1 MKVMHLLTP
10 QMKQKLQMKLNKF
23 KMKETN
29 KRRIIER
36 KRKLLSVIKKSSL
49 RMKKKFLMRS
59 LKNKRFSI
67 L

>member
-1 MKVMHLLTP
+1 
-10 QMKQKLQMKLNKF
+10 
-23 KMKETN
+23 MKENN

-36 KRKLLSVIKKSSL
+36 KRKMLSVMKKSSL